1 MTDDEK
7 KQGIFDRVREALYG
21 MTLHGQVTSI
31 MKMKMN
37 MEHFFMLITV
47 GDMIGMPLLP
57 PYYTLKILP
66 YMVPNIKSWK
76 MRMLRER
83 DFTDIM
89 TG

>member
-7 KQGIFDRVREALYG
+7 KQGMFDRLRETLYG
-21 MTLHGQVTSI
+21 MTLHGQVTAI

>member
-1 MTDDEK
+1 MMEQK
-7 KQGIFDRVREALYG
+7 KKHGLFVRLRDTLYG
-21 MTLHGQVTSI
+21 LTLHTQVTAI

-37 MEHFFMLITV
+37 MEYFFMLITV
-47 GDMIGMPLLP
+47 GEMIGMPILP
-57 PYYTLKILP
+57 PYYTLRILP